1 VFSVQAGDLSLTPQN
16 YLKGWLWV
24 IKMAQQ
30 VKGTAPKP
38 AHLSFR
44 PRIHTIEKSDSFRL
58 SSDLYVGIVA
68 LPLKHTKYI
77 NSIKR

>member
-1 VFSVQAGDLSLTPQN
+1 
-16 YLKGWLWV
+16 
-24 IKMAQQ
+24 MAQQ